1 MRGGSG
7 LRVRSFLVGA
17 GVAEYKVIY
26 KLNEAGDWT
35 AWVRGLRRCRGR
47 GRTLR
52 QARRRLRAAL
62 GRFDDEPHS
71 ADLVEDVKL
80 PPPARTLIV
89 RHWAARRRARS
100 EEARAQAAARQ
111 AVEAL
116 VRLRLSVRDAADLLG
131 LPYPKAQQMLRARD
145 ARQAGD

>member
-1 MRGGSG
+1 LS
-7 LRVRSFLVGA
+7 
-17 GVAEYKVIY
+17 EYKVIY

-35 AWVRGLRRCRGR
+35 AWVRGLRRCKGR

-52 QARRRLRAAL
+52 QARKRLRAAL
-62 GRFDDEPHS
+62 GRFDEEPQR

-80 PPPARTLIV
+80 PPPARALLV

-100 EEARAQAAARQ
+100 EEARAEAAARQ

-116 VRLRLSVRDAADLLG
+116 LGLRLSVRDAADLLG
-131 LPYPKAQQMLRARD
+131 VPYPKARQMLRAK
-145 ARQAGD
+145 G

>member
-1 MRGGSG
+1 
-7 LRVRSFLVGA
+7 LP
-17 GVAEYKVIY
+17 EYKVIY
-26 KLNEAGDWT
+26 KLDESGQWT

-52 QARRRLRAAL
+52 QARKRLRTAL
-62 GRFDDEPHS
+62 GRFDEEPHR

-80 PPPARTLIV
+80 PPPARALIV

-111 AVEAL
+111 AVEVL
-116 VRLRLSVRDAADLLG
+116 LRLRLSVRDAADLLG
-131 LPYPKAQQMLRARD
+131 LPYPKAQQLLRPRE
-145 ARQAGD
+145 

>member
-1 MRGGSG
+1 
-7 LRVRSFLVGA
+7 LP
-17 GVAEYKVIY
+17 EYKVIY

-52 QARRRLRAAL
+52 QARKRLRAAL
-62 GRFDDEPHS
+62 GGFDDEPHR

-100 EEARAQAAARQ
+100 QEARAQAAARQ

-116 VRLRLSVRDAADLLG
+116 LRLRLSVRDAADLLG
-131 LPYPKAQQMLRARD
+131 LPYPKAQQLLRGRAAPSARD
-145 ARQAGD
+145 GREGAD

>member
-1 MRGGSG
+1 MRGGPG
-7 LRVRSFLVGA
+7 LRLRPHLVGA
-17 GVAEYKVIY
+17 TLPEYKVIY
-26 KLNEAGDWT
+26 KLNEAGEWT

-52 QARRRLRAAL
+52 QARQRLRAAL
-62 GRFDDEPHS
+62 GRFDGEPHR

-100 EEARAQAAARQ
+100 EEARAQAAARL

-116 VRLRLSVRDAADLLG
+116 LRLRLSVRDAADLLG
-131 LPYPKAQQMLRARD
+131 LPYPKAQQMRRAWDDREARD
-145 ARQAGD
+145 

>member
-1 MRGGSG
+1 
-7 LRVRSFLVGA
+7 L
-17 GVAEYKVIY
+17 AEYKVIY
-26 KLNEAGDWT
+26 KLDAAGEWT

-62 GRFDDEPHS
+62 SRFDEEPHR
-71 ADLVEDVKL
+71 ADLLEDVRL
-80 PPPARTLIV
+80 PPPARTLLV
-89 RHWAARRRARS
+89 RHWAARRRVRS

-116 VRLRLSVRDAADLLG
+116 LGLRLSVRDAADLLG
-131 LPYPKAQQMLRARD
+131 LPYPKAQQMLRGRP
-145 ARQAGD
+145 